1 MPHQKVAFHLLIF
14 SHEDLKYF
22 SALKCCLGEADF
34 FRLRTMMNPQMK
46 FVFGKM
52 ASKTGAHVQDDEILT
67 YPPVKVLRVQ
77 V

>member
-1 MPHQKVAFHLLIF
+1 
-14 SHEDLKYF
+14 
-22 SALKCCLGEADF
+22 
-34 FRLRTMMNPQMK
+34 MNPQMK